1 MQSYL
6 GAEVTEVRKEG
17 FVWVNVDVLSEVL
30 TKVVSDL
37 SGIKEYL
44 RFIGCKHGIGEEHW
58 TGPNDKVRELQEMQC
73 TAPGL

>member
-30 TKVVSDL
+30 AKVVIDL
-37 SGIKEYL
+37 SGIEEDL
-44 RFIGCKHGIGEEHW
+44 RFFGRKYGIGEEHW
-58 TGPNDKVRELQEMQC
+58 RYTMMRSGNHRR
-73 TAPGL
+73 